1 MIDPVFDYQITEKFP
16 MGYIS
21 FHAYLDDVTYRRYQ
35 LIFKRKGEE
44 DVERRSNKFTK
55 ILS

>member
-1 MIDPVFDYQITEKFP
+1 

-55 ILS
+55 ILSKLFNFRETTF